1 MTLNNYTVKDES
13 KNTIVESGIGELF
26 DLETVIP
33 IEILSILELYEDE
46 EGVITISVRAGDFSY
61 EINKIRSVSA

>member
-1 MTLNNYTVKDES
+1 MTLYNYTVKDES
-13 KNTIVESGIGELF
+13 KNTIVESGMGELF

-46 EGVITISVRAGDFSY
+46 EGVITISVRAGDLSY
-61 EINKIRSVSA
+61 DINKIRSISA

>member
-1 MTLNNYTVKDES
+1 MTLYNYTVKDES
-13 KNTIVESGIGELF
+13 KDAIVESGVGELF

-46 EGVITISVRAGDFSY
+46 EGVITIKVRAGDFSY
-61 EINKIRSVSA
+61 DINKIRSISA

>member
-1 MTLNNYTVKDES
+1 MTLYNYTVKDES
-13 KNTIVESGIGELF
+13 KDITIESGMGELF

-46 EGVITISVRAGDFSY
+46 KGIITVNVKAGNFSY
-61 EINKIRSVSA
+61 DINKIQSIIG

>member
-1 MTLNNYTVKDES
+1 MTLYNYTVKDEL
-13 KNTIVESGIGELF
+13 KNTIVESGVGELF

-46 EGVITISVRAGDFSY
+46 EGVITINVRAGDFSY
-61 EINKIRSVSA
+61 DINKIRSISA

>member
-1 MTLNNYTVKDES
+1 MTLYNYTVKDES
-13 KNTIVESGIGELF
+13 KNTIVESGMGELF

-46 EGVITISVRAGDFSY
+46 KGVITISVRAGDFSY
-61 EINKIRSVSA
+61 DINKIRSVSA

>member
-1 MTLNNYTVKDES
+1 MTLYNYTVKDES
-13 KNTIVESGIGELF
+13 KNTIVESGVGELF

-46 EGVITISVRAGDFSY
+46 EGVITINVRAGDFSY
-61 EINKIRSVSA
+61 DINKIRSISA